1 MYLLVMTVLVLIPLG
16 RYKKDSMMGS
26 THRLL
31 PRIKDEPDQDN
42 SPFSDR

>member
-16 RYKKDSMMGS
+16 MNKKDSMMVS

-31 PRIKDEPDQDN
+31 SRIKDEPDQAN